1 MLACWWHSIIMK
13 THTYIL
19 YPYYTL
25 DALYNSAE
33 LKTCFCH
40 AWSDIYKCVN
50 ILCTTVHV
58 LCVYACVCC
67 VSKCVCMCVWVW
79 WCAKRCV
86 WWNLHH
92 TNSER
97 LKYGLCQTWSVLP
110 PIRELLYIRATEV
123 KQLVGMMS
131 RPRTPSKITLLVITP
146 TRMVLKQT
154 IHGPTLQQTRSD

>member
-1 MLACWWHSIIMK
+1 M
-13 THTYIL
+13 
-19 YPYYTL
+19 

-50 ILCTTVHV
+50 ILYTTVHV
-58 LCVYACVCC
+58 LRVYACVCC
-67 VSKCVCMCVWVW
+67 VSMCVCVCVCNDVQ
-79 WCAKRCV
+79 RCV

-110 PIRELLYIRATEV
+110 PIRELLYILGPQRLNRA
-123 KQLVGMMS
+123 S
-131 RPRTPSKITLLVITP
+131 RHDDVPSGRPIWITLLVT
-146 TRMVLKQT
+146 TT
-154 IHGPTLQQTRSD
+154 TTTTHGSETNNPWPYTTSRTRSD